1 MKRFLGTVVAVG
13 FGGALAYGII
23 QLFVMLS
30 PFSIST
36 GARHQLEY
44 SDFISLML
52 TAVSIIL
59 AALGFVVALLA
70 FVGWNSIGERVTSL
84 STKLFH
90 DSLSDEGDL
99 RSIVQDSLQEGGELY
114 SLVQDEAKEIIYRA
128 IEPIRPNG
136 DDDDTDLEDQT

>member
-1 MKRFLGTVVAVG
+1 MKRFFGTVLAVG
-13 FGGALAYGII
+13 FGGALAYGIV
-23 QLFVMLS
+23 QLFFMLS
-30 PFSIST
+30 PFSISN
-36 GARHQLEY
+36 GNGHQLEY

-70 FVGWNSIGERVTSL
+70 FIGWNSIGERVTTL

-99 RSIVQDSLQEGGELY
+99 RSIVQSSLQEGGELY
-114 SLVQDEAKEIIYRA
+114 SLVQEEAKDIIYRA
-128 IEPIRPNG
+128 IEPVRADAE
-136 DDDDTDLEDQT
+136 DDSDLED

>member
-1 MKRFLGTVVAVG
+1 MKRFFITTFAVA
-13 FGGALAYGII
+13 FGGVLAYGIVQI
-23 QLFVMLS
+23 FVMLS
-30 PFSIST
+30 PFSISNE
-36 GARHQLEY
+36 ASHKLEY

-99 RSIVQDSLQEGGELY
+99 RSIVRDSLQEGGELY
-114 SLVQDEAKEIIYRA
+114 SLVQDEAKDIIYRA
-128 IEPIRPNG
+128 IEPINSN
-136 DDDDTDLEDQT
+136 DDEDDTDLEDQT